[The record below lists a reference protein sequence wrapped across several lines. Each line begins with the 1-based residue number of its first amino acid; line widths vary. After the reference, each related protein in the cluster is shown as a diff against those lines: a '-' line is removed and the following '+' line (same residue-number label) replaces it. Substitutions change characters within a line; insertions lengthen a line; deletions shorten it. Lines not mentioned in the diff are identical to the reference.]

1 MRGRE
6 GGRERGR
13 RGRERGREREE
24 GREGEEVSTHLLHHT
39 SGVIVTDLSVMCLFL
54 RAEEKDEKAEVQ
66 VGRRYIAFTVA
77 VKLTESLRCCSS
89 ASRRP
94 EKEEEEK

>member
-1 MRGRE
+1 
-6 GGRERGR
+6 
-13 RGRERGREREE
+13 
-24 GREGEEVSTHLLHHT
+24 
-39 SGVIVTDLSVMCLFL
+39 MCLFL

-94 EKEEEEK
+94 VKEEEEEKEEEEGEEERENNLHTCIMNHVLNLNLRMVVVVLVMVEQEEEEREGN